1 MRVLQMKQTTALYKL
16 PLRSPRRRQSGDFL
30 IEAMVCVL
38 LTGIVSTALITGFV
52 HISTM
57 GTATQGQL
65 DVAAISTEIFDQ
77 LRAQQFNFL
86 AANLGNHVAVVNGAS
101 PTGDAVFP
109 RPLMRDSSLTYYS
122 APGVSDAANT
132 LHVTNNAV
140 SVNLAVNGLNFQGA
154 VSTIKATVTIQWSDG
169 RGLHSVT
176 NSTIL
181 ANEGL
186 NG

>member
-1 MRVLQMKQTTALYKL
+1 MKKMT
-16 PLRSPRRRQSGDFL
+16 PHRNPVRSDLCVPNRKQSGDML

-38 LTGIVSTALITGFV
+38 LTGIVSTALVTGFM

-77 LRAQQFNFL
+77 LRAQQFSFL
-86 AANLGNHVAVVNGAS
+86 SANLGNHTAIVNGAA
-101 PTGDAVFP
+101 PTGDVVFP
-109 RPLMRDSSLTYYS
+109 RPLMRDTALQYYH
-122 APGVSDAANT
+122 AANVDDRKNT
-132 LHVTNNAV
+132 MHVTNN
-140 SVNLAVNGLNFQGA
+140 SVTVVLTPLSVDADGN
-154 VSTIKATVTIQWSDG
+154 VSTIQATVTITWGDG
-169 RGLHSVT
+169 RGSHTAS

-181 ANEGL
+181 ANQGL